1 MLGICFGSFGLH
13 VHNFPFRNVDELVEM
28 VNVHPAYYI
37 IAIVIMLVLI
47 MTLYLNINLY
57 VSGNLDSIHI
67 TY

>member
-47 MTLYLNINLY
+47 MTLLLEY
-57 VSGNLDSIHI
+57 
-67 TY
+67 